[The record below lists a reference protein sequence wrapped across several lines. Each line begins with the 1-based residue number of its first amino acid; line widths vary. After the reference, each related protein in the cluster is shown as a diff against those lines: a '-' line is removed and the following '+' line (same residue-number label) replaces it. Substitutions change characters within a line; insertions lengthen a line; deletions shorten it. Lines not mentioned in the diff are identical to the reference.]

1 MAKANRVHSTPRTTA
16 SEFLTTVNRL
26 QISLMIRDPFVAT
39 AFKAVEAAEDA
50 GPAPASP
57 RHPAPPSPI
66 RALTIFESLPCGH
79 NTLLISDDA
88 SAPHLKAG
96 EYAVI
101 DTLDRELQAGELYL
115 IQYSNGRHVVQI
127 RTGQITTDSGR
138 RQLVWWAS
146 DLAGYRQTDEKF
158 FGIPVFA
165 GMSDGPYAPGQL
177 KKKLLGRVVG
187 YAETAL
193 GGLLAPCAGRG

>member
-1 MAKANRVHSTPRTTA
+1 MKPMPKAARVHSTPRTTA

-26 QISLMIRDPFVAT
+26 QISLMIRDPFVAA
-39 AFKAVEAAEDA
+39 AFKAAEGAEDDGRA
-50 GPAPASP
+50 PAPQQNP
-57 RHPAPPSPI
+57 TQRGQSPI

-79 NTLLISDDA
+79 NTLLIADDA

-96 EYAVI
+96 EFAVI
-101 DTLDRELQAGELYL
+101 DTTDRELQAGELYL
-115 IQYSNGRHVVQI
+115 IQYSSGRHVVQI
-127 RTGQITTDSGR
+127 RSSPSG
-138 RQLVWWAS
+138 WWAS
-146 DLAGYRQTDEKF
+146 DLAGFRQTPEKI
-158 FGIPVFA
+158 FGVPVLA
-165 GMSDGPYAPGQL
+165 GMSDGPYTPGLL